1 MTINLVVPFV
11 AGGITDAIGRVIAE
25 RLGVLWSVP
34 TLVENVRSELS
45 QPVVRAQ
52 GLAGRLG
59 RRSDRLCQSQSWQAQ
74 FCIGR
79 CRNDNSPFQARMAG
93 IDMVH
98 VPYRGSSPA
107 LADLVGGNV
116 DLMFD
121 TIGSIMAQAR
131 EGNVRALGVTSAS
144 RSLFA
149 REFPPIAD
157 TLPGFDVS
165 AFYGIG
171 VRAGTAKDICEVIE
185 RDTQEICRRPEFRD
199 RLRTFAA
206 ETVSSTAA
214 EFMSLLTNERE
225 KWGEF
230 SELRIRTD

>member
-1 MTINLVVPFV
+1 
-11 AGGITDAIGRVIAE
+11 
-25 RLGVLWSVP
+25 
-34 TLVENVRSELS
+34 
-45 QPVVRAQ
+45 
-52 GLAGRLG
+52 
-59 RRSDRLCQSQSWQAQ
+59 
-74 FCIGR
+74 
-79 CRNDNSPFQARMAG
+79 MAG

-131 EGNVRALGVTSAS
+131 EGNVRVLCVTSAS
-144 RSLFA
+144 RSSFA

-165 AFYGIG
+165 AFYGVG
-171 VRAGTAKDICEVIE
+171 VRAGAPKDICDAIE
-185 RDTQEICRRPEFRD
+185 RDTQEICRRSEFRD

-206 ETVSSTAA
+206 ETVLDCS
-214 EFMSLLTNERE
+214 
-225 KWGEF
+225 
-230 SELRIRTD
+230 